1 MTGSAI
7 RREGGGAD
15 FTPKHNSMESS
26 LHNTGS
32 EKYLKTLSCVLND
45 GTLSIQLLLLVFA
58 RRVSFLI

>member
-1 MTGSAI
+1 M
-7 RREGGGAD
+7 
-15 FTPKHNSMESS
+15 PKHNSMESS

-58 RRVSFLI
+58 RTVSFLI

>member
-7 RREGGGAD
+7 RSGGEGAD
-15 FTPKHNSMESS
+15 FTHNSS

-58 RRVSFLI
+58 RTVSFLIRQHF

>member
-7 RREGGGAD
+7 RSEGGPAD
-15 FTPKHNSMESS
+15 FTPKHNSMES

-58 RRVSFLI
+58 RTVSFLI